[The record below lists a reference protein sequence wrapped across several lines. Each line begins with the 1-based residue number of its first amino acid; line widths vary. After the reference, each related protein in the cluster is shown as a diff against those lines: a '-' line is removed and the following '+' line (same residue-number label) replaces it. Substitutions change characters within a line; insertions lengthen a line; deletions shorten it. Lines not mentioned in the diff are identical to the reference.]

1 MSNAKTVGELLDR
14 LGAASVEE
22 HAAVVK
28 DYPQASALNDGFEMG
43 AAYARERFKP
53 VLGALIGAQG
63 RVVYTAEDVE
73 RAAKALADAE
83 SMRECGKPRLPG
95 AYVFFLDDARA
106 AITAAGGVVCEE
118 FWEVDCLATIKIRDE
133 DKPKTK
139 LVMYGLLPGDK
150 LYIVRAKEE

>member
-28 DYPQASALNDGFEMG
+28 DYPHADVLTEGFEMG

-73 RAAKALADAE
+73 RAAAPFCALCPGCEPHARLGVTGCKEALAIA
-83 SMRECGKPRLPG
+83 RL
-95 AYVFFLDDARA
+95 
-106 AITAAGGVVCEE
+106 AITAAGGVVAD
-118 FWEVDCLATIKIRDE
+118 EVVEARCGHALGYDDIHCVSPVVRVHD
-133 DKPKTK
+133 
-139 LVMYGLLPGDK
+139 GDK
-150 LYIVRAKEE
+150 LYIARAKGE